1 MKEGGAG
8 SPYKTKDKRVVTG
21 NKTGNDQII
30 KWIEFNDMYKC
41 IVITIQLHFQ
51 QFHY

>member
-1 MKEGGAG
+1 MRKAAQGLFTKQRDKKLKEGGAG

-30 KWIEFNDMYKC
+30 K
-41 IVITIQLHFQ
+41 
-51 QFHY
+51 